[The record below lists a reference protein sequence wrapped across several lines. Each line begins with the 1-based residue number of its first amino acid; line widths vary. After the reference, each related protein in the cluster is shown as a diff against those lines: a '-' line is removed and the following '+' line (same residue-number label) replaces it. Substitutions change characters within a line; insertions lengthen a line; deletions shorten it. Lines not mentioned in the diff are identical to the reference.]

1 VIASRVDGRLA
12 GAAVLVAADIQRA
25 LHGLEGTMAQG
36 TVYLGTGSAD
46 LIRGGDVHP
55 HVVVPLITSPLVDA
69 VSRAQIASADVLVAM
84 DRSEASR
91 LMLIAPGR
99 PIVCIAEG
107 VPAGRGVIHTGNP
120 FDAVEVQEFLAL
132 SPHLAEY
139 LPALGLD
146 LRPFDTA
153 PVTNAIAEAIV
164 LASLASSGSRCSDS
178 PPLGPSTATS

>member
-1 VIASRVDGRLA
+1 MIASRVDRRLV
-12 GAAVLVAADIQRA
+12 GAAALVAAGIQRA
-25 LHGLEGTMAQG
+25 LNEREERVTG

-46 LIRGGDVHP
+46 LIRRGDVHP

-69 VSRAQIASADVLVAM
+69 VSLAQIASADVLVAI

-91 LMLIAPGR
+91 LMLIAPGP
-99 PIVCIAEG
+99 PIVCVAG
-107 VPAGRGVIHTGNP
+107 AAPAGRGVIHTGNP
-120 FDAVEVQEFLAL
+120 FDAVEVQEFLVL

-153 PVTNAIAEAIV
+153 PVTDAITEAIV
-164 LASLASSGSRCSDS
+164 LASLHSD
-178 PPLGPSTATS
+178 G

>member
-1 VIASRVDGRLA
+1 MIASRIDGRLA
-12 GAAVLVAADIQRA
+12 GAAALVAAGVQRA
-25 LHGLEGTMAQG
+25 LSSLEGTMPQG

-46 LIRGGDVHP
+46 LIREGDVHP

-84 DRSEASR
+84 DRTEARR
-91 LMLIAPGR
+91 LMVIAPGR
-99 PIVCIAEG
+99 PIVCIADG
-107 VPAGRGVIHTGNP
+107 APAGREVIHTGNP

-139 LPALGLD
+139 LPALALD

-153 PVTNAIAEAIV
+153 PVIDAITEAIV
-164 LASLASSGSRCSDS
+164 LASLDSSG
-178 PPLGPSTATS
+178 

>member
-1 VIASRVDGRLA
+1 MIASRVDGRLA

-55 HVVVPLITSPLVDA
+55 RVVVPLITSPLVDA

-84 DRSEASR
+84 DHTEANR

-99 PIVCIAEG
+99 SIVCIAEG
-107 VPAGRGVIHTGNP
+107 VPAERGVIHTGNP
-120 FDAVEVQEFLAL
+120 FDAVEVQAFLAL

-139 LPALGLD
+139 LPALSLD
-146 LRPFDTA
+146 LRPFDTT
-153 PVTNAIAEAIV
+153 PVIDAITEAIL
-164 LASLASSGSRCSDS
+164 LASLDSSG
-178 PPLGPSTATS
+178 